1 MRITKYIAY
10 TVVFLSVATILFSMS
25 SAYAD
30 FQFAPPRAQAISA
43 STTLDGNSQSE
54 LSTISGWEN
63 DVIAAIPP
71 QWKAQLIRW
80 DMMRLGQAQKF
91 DTLRDS
97 TGVTQVTTI
106 KMVGKKITKVVT
118 NQPIPYIHY
127 WYVALAFFFGYSYVF
142 YGIILLT
149 VLFLVRLILLKFN
162 IVA

>member
-10 TVVFLSVATILFSMS
+10 TMVFLSVATILFLRS

-43 STTLDGNSQSE
+43 DTTLDGNSQSE

-71 QWKAQLIRW
+71 EWKAQLARW

-91 DTLRDS
+91 DALRDS
-97 TGVTQVTTI
+97 TGVTQVITT
-106 KMVGKKITKVVT
+106 KTVGKKTTKVVT

-142 YGIILLT
+142 YGTILLAL
-149 VLFLVRLILLKFN
+149 LFLVRLVFLKLN